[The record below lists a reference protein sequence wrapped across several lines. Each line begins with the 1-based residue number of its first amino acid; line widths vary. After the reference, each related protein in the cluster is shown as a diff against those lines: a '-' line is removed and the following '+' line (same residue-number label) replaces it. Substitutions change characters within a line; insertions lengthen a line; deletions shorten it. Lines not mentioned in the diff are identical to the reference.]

1 MHFYKRLI
9 PFILLCLCA
18 YTSPAQQVKTEI
30 LWDTYGVPHV
40 FAGNTAEMYQGFG
53 WAQMHNHAN
62 LLLQLYGQARGR
74 GAEYWGEEQLPL
86 DKLIHLFNIPELA
99 KQQYEQQKT
108 DIKANIDAFVKG
120 LNAYATQHPEAI
132 GRELKQVLPVTAT
145 DVMAHALRV
154 MYLEFVAS
162 NEIHP
167 LTVPA
172 DRGSNAI
179 AIGPSRS
186 ADGNAMLLANPHLPW
201 SDFFLFFEAHL
212 NAPGYSA
219 YGVTLLGMPVLAIAF
234 NQHLGWT
241 HTVNTIDAVDRYALK
256 VQDEH
261 SYLLDNEKVTFKER
275 TVRLKV
281 KQANGSLQEQMLTLK
296 YARQGPVMVNKKNE
310 LYAIRIAGLDRPYM
324 MEQWYEMGRAS
335 NRAAFEAALKMMQL
349 PMFNVVYADDAGNI
363 SYLFAGNVPV
373 RKEGDWQFWHQAAD
387 GSNSA
392 FIWDRMHPYEELPQ
406 LSNPN
411 TGFLQNANDPPW
423 TCTYPPLLNPAKYPP
438 YMAPRG
444 VPMRPQHALNMI
456 RSDSSITYDEL
467 LAIKHNTRLE
477 TADRFL
483 DDLLAAVEQHPDTAA
498 LRAAAVLKQWDRC
511 ADASSTGY
519 VLFTRWFD
527 KLNKSMFAAPFDPE
541 RPVTTPDG
549 LKDPEGAVKLLVAAA
564 AEVQQ
569 QFGRL
574 DEPWGEVARF
584 RANGR
589 DYPANGGDG
598 GYGIFRVID
607 FAPGKDGRVTA
618 EGGDSYVAV
627 VSFGKKIKAQV
638 LLSYGNATQPG
649 SKHIGD
655 QLQLLSEKRL
665 RTPWLEKGEIM
676 RNLEEKEVMEH

>member
-1 MHFYKRLI
+1 MYFHKRMI
-9 PFILLCLCA
+9 PFILLFLCSYA
-18 YTSPAQQVKTEI
+18 GLAQKLKTDV

-40 FAGNTAEMYQGFG
+40 YAGNTADMYYAFG

-74 GAEYWGEEQLPL
+74 SAEYWGEEHVSR

-99 KQQYEQQKT
+99 KQQYARQKPDVKT
-108 DIKANIDAFVKG
+108 YIDAFVKG
-120 LNAYATQHPEAI
+120 LNAYATKHPEAI
-132 GRELKQVLPVTAT
+132 GPEQKQVLPVTTT

-154 MYLEFVAS
+154 LYLEFVAS
-162 NEIHP
+162 NEIRP

-256 VQDEH
+256 VADEH
-261 SYLLDNEKVTFKER
+261 TYLLDNVKVPFKEK
-275 TVRLKV
+275 TVKLKV
-281 KQANGSLQEQMLTLK
+281 KQADGSLQEQVLTLK
-296 YARQGPVMVNKKNE
+296 YARQGPVMSNKKNE

-335 NRAAFEAALKMMQL
+335 NRTEFEAALKMMQL
-349 PMFNVVYADDAGNI
+349 PMFNVIYADDAGNI

-373 RKEGDWQFWHQAAD
+373 RKAGDWQFWHTPVD

-392 FIWDRMHPYEELPQ
+392 YIWDRTHPYEELPQ
-406 LSNPN
+406 LTNPN

-423 TCTYPPLLNPAKYPP
+423 TCTYPPVLNPAKYPP
-438 YMAPRG
+438 YMAHR
-444 VPMRPQHALNMI
+444 VVQTRPQHALNMI
-456 RSDSSITYDEL
+456 RSDSSITYEEL
-467 LAIKHNTRLE
+467 LAFKHNTRLE

-511 ADASSTGY
+511 ADAASNGY
-519 VLFTRWFD
+519 ILFTRWFD
-527 KLNKSMFAAPFDPE
+527 KLNKSMFATPFDPE
-541 RPVTTPDG
+541 RPVETPDG
-549 LKDPEGAVKLLVAAA
+549 LKDPAGAVKLLAAAA

-574 DEPWGEVARF
+574 DEPWGNLARF
-584 RANGR
+584 RANGK
-589 DYPANGGDG
+589 DYPANGGNG
-598 GYGIFRVID
+598 YYGIFRVID
-607 FAPGKDGRVTA
+607 FAPDKDGRFTA
-618 EGGDSYVAV
+618 EGGDSYVAA

-638 LLSYGNATQPG
+638 LLSYGNATQRG

-655 QLQLLSEKRL
+655 QLELLAEKKL
-665 RTPWLEKGEIM
+665 RTPWLEKEEIVKH
-676 RNLEEKEVMEH
+676 LEEREVLGN